1 MSTALAEDRLWAA
14 IGEPS
19 RRRLLDVLLVEGEA
33 TPTGLAT
40 QLPYSRQAVAKH
52 LAVLERVGL
61 VEPRREGREVRYSV
75 QAGRLEEAIRLMSK
89 VASTWDGRLLAIK
102 RIAEQIH
109 REETASRASNRSP
122 R

>member
-1 MSTALAEDRLWAA
+1 MSTTVAEDRLWAA

-19 RRRLLDVLLVEGEA
+19 RRRLLDALLVQGEA
-33 TPTGLAT
+33 TPTVLAT

-61 VEPRREGREVRYSV
+61 VEPRREGREVHYTV
-75 QAGRLEEAIRLMSK
+75 QAERLEEAIKVMSR
-89 VASTWDGRLLAIK
+89 VADNWDGRLLAIK

-109 REETASRASNRSP
+109 REQTRP
-122 R
+122 Q